1 MVRVKRKKGPSPD
14 ASNARRKPVF
24 LPLSFCLR
32 DWRAILVPRCT
43 FGTRH

>member
-1 MVRVKRKKGPSPD
+1 MVRIERKKRLSPD
-14 ASNARRKPVF
+14 VRNARRKPVF

-32 DWRAILVPRCT
+32 DWRVILVPLCT